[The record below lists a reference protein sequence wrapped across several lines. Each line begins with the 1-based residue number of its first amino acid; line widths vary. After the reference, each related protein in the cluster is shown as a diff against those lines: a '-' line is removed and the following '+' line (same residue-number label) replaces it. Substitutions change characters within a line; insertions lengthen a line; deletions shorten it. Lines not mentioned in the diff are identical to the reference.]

1 MALTPSK
8 TKRSQT
14 VTVSYLETIVDE
26 CTRKP
31 PAGAWTLRDLIDRG
45 MNRNT
50 ARTRM
55 LQAVADGEI
64 KTAKFKNVLWFWEVE
79 E

>member
-31 PAGAWTLRDLIDRG
+31 PDGAWTLRDLIERG
-45 MNRNT
+45 MNRNK

-55 LQAVADGEI
+55 LQAVADGEVE
-64 KTAKFKNVLWFWEVE
+64 TAKFKNKLYFWEVE
-79 E
+79 K

>member
-8 TKRSQT
+8 TKRSKT
-14 VTVSYLETIVDE
+14 VTTKYLDSIVDE

-31 PAGAWTLRDLIDRG
+31 PEGSWTLRDLIDRG

-50 ARTRM
+50 ARVRM
-55 LQAVADGEI
+55 LKAVEDGEVESANI
-64 KTAKFKNVLWFWEVE
+64 KNKLYFWEVKK
-79 E
+79 

>member
-8 TKRSQT
+8 IKRSQA
-14 VTVSYLETIVDE
+14 VTTNYLDSIVDE

-31 PAGAWTLRDLIDRG
+31 PEGSWTLRDLIDRG

-55 LQAVADGEI
+55 LQAVSDGEI
-64 KTAKFKNVLWFWEVE
+64 ETAKFKNKLYFWEVE
-79 E
+79 K

>member
-14 VTVSYLETIVDE
+14 VTTNYLDTIVDE

-31 PAGAWTLRDLIDRG
+31 PDGAWTIRDLIDRG
-45 MNRNT
+45 MNRNM
-50 ARTRM
+50 ARARM
-55 LQAVADGEI
+55 LEAEASGEVAS
-64 KTAKFKNVLWFWEVE
+64 AKFKNKLYFWEVE
-79 E
+79 K